1 MADIRRKHRDNSH
14 CNFLQSLDN
23 FKRGYHHE
31 ADEVMMKRL
40 VDDVEDCWT
49 DLQKRQK
56 EYIGCGGK
64 RSILAT
70 TSFLE
75 KSRPE
80 NSRIYKFGPCP
91 EILIRKRRV

>member
-23 FKRGYHHE
+23 FKRGFHHE

-64 RSILAT
+64 GQYLQRLPFWRKIGLKIFGSINL
-70 TSFLE
+70 
-75 KSRPE
+75 
-80 NSRIYKFGPCP
+80 
-91 EILIRKRRV
+91 VD